1 MMSSF
6 NKLNSTYINRLQ
18 KLYCDVEAN
27 EKALHL
33 NMRYYPQQIVRLI
46 RGQGGLGSGLAA
58 AVHNDIERLYIK
70 HMVDPHR
77 AV

>member
-6 NKLNSTYINRLQ
+6 NKFNSVYINRLQ

-27 EKALHL
+27 VKALHL
-33 NMRYYPQQIVRLI
+33 KMRYYPQQIVRLI

-58 AVHNDIERLYIK
+58 ADHNDIERLYK
-70 HMVDPHR
+70 
-77 AV
+77 AYG

>member
-6 NKLNSTYINRLQ
+6 NKLNFTYINRLQ

-27 EKALHL
+27 VKALHL
-33 NMRYYPQQIVRLI
+33 KMRYYPQQIVRLI

-58 AVHNDIERLYIK
+58 ADHNDIERLYK
-70 HMVDPHR
+70 
-77 AV
+77 AYG